1 MMTLHQSG
9 PESRIQSWSRHQIV
23 TYSALLA
30 LCEGNHQLPV
40 DSPHKGQWGGAL
52 MFSMMSAWTSIWAN
66 NRDAGDL
73 RRHHAH
79 YDVTVMV
86 KNIEIKHFIGEIASR
101 VVVCDCVAA
110 IFLGRL
116 LNSSWTSDVIWPQRS
131 GSTSHYLNEA
141 ITWTN
146 IDWSSVKSSGIHFG
160 AISLDKPQP
169 PNTEIRLKITY
180 LEFHLNFP
188 RGQWVGVFFRHGILD
203 MQPVSAAMSKS
214 VFGWAS

>member
-1 MMTLHQSG
+1 
-9 PESRIQSWSRHQIV
+9 
-23 TYSALLA
+23 
-30 LCEGNHQLPV
+30 
-40 DSPHKGQWGGAL
+40 

-79 YDVTVMV
+79 YGVTVMV

-110 IFLGRL
+110 IFQGRL

-146 IDWSSVKSSGIHFG
+146 VDWSSVKSSGIHVG

-180 LEFHLNFP
+180 LKFHLNFP
-188 RGQWVGVFFRHGILD
+188 RGQWVGVFFATAFSTCSQSRRQWVSQSLDGHRSPKSKLLCWNWGIYNKL
-203 MQPVSAAMSKS
+203 S
-214 VFGWAS
+214 VL